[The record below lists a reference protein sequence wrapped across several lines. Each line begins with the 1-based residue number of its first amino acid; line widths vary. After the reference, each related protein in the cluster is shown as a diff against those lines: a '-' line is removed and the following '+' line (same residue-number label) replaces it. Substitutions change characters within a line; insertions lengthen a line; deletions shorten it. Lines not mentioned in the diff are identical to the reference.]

1 VSSSTKWFPASSP
14 NGVQSI
20 ADDSPDEPVLASPG
34 PNAENRSLSRSIACA
49 LAVSLLF
56 SSLLFYWYSLDNRQP
71 SMDEAGHILCAFKYT
86 ELFSHP
92 HVLKLWWYEKLL
104 TVNNFYPPAVYAFNG
119 LLKLGLGPA
128 HFVDCLSLSIYDFVL
143 TISVFATAMLLTGR
157 RLAAV
162 VAAVV
167 VNLYSELI
175 FLSHTYLLDFQVAA
189 MISLGVLALVWW
201 SKEPDWKRTF
211 VCSIALTLVLATKQV
226 AGAFLA
232 GPGLYYFLSLLIRK
246 PKGWKLQ
253 ALQLVSMAVIAAILM
268 VPWAV
273 ASYGFISEFAE
284 TNKKVITSTQGA
296 ITVPQ
301 ALQRGIRYYS
311 FSLPQMMTP
320 LLLSFAALA
329 FCFIGKALHLRLL
342 PVLMTA
348 GGVVMISLLPWQ
360 YPHHRYVA
368 GALIVPAIY
377 TGAFFLRLWDF
388 KFKPFP
394 PASRAFACLFLLLG
408 ILQYFSLCFFPYP
421 FAKPS
426 FMVALSNV
434 LHAKTSSMGTDEKGK
449 ANPVPFQDWGHK
461 WVLEIIGKRDPNLP
475 VWLNVM
481 ANHVEYNPHTF
492 TLQGKEM
499 GSAVRPTSSRTWTV
513 LGDTVTYSPESALY
527 YQWYLLKSGYA
538 GLRLLNPES
547 EKANADILKFV
558 KESGKFEL
566 IAVKKVPDGSEIM
579 LYRQK

>member
-1 VSSSTKWFPASSP
+1 
-14 NGVQSI
+14 VQSI
-20 ADDSPDEPVLASPG
+20 ADDSPNKPDHALPEPDNEKRSFRLSLAW
-34 PNAENRSLSRSIACA
+34 A
-49 LAVSLLF
+49 LGISLLF
-56 SSLLFYWYSLDNRQP
+56 SGLLFYWYMLDNRQP

-86 ELFSHP
+86 DLFSHP
-92 HVLKLWWYEKLL
+92 HILKLWWYKKLL

-119 LLKLGLGPA
+119 FLKLILGPA

-143 TISVFATAMLLTGR
+143 TMSVFATAMILTGR
-157 RLAAV
+157 RLAAI
-162 VAAVV
+162 VAAVT

-189 MISLGVLALVWW
+189 MISLGVLSLVWW
-201 SKEPDWKRTF
+201 NKKPDWKRTA
-211 VCSIALTLVLATKQV
+211 VCSLALTLVLATKQV

-232 GPGLYYFLSLLIRK
+232 GPGIYYFLSVLIRK
-246 PKGWKLQ
+246 PPGWKLQ
-253 ALQLVSMAVIAAILM
+253 AVQLVSMAAIAGLLM

-284 TNKKVITSTQGA
+284 TNKKVITSTEGV

-311 FSLPQMMTP
+311 FALPQMLTP
-320 LLLSFAALA
+320 LLLSFAAASFVFL
-329 FCFIGKALHLRLL
+329 GKTLHLRLL
-342 PVLMTA
+342 PILLTA

-360 YPHHRYVA
+360 YPHHRYIA

-377 TGAFFLRLWDF
+377 TGAFFQRLWDM
-388 KFKPFP
+388 KFKPFAQLP
-394 PASRAFACLFLLLG
+394 KIVVCSMLALG
-408 ILQYFSLCFFPYP
+408 VLQYFSLCFFPYP
-421 FAKPS
+421 FSQPS
-426 FMVALSNV
+426 FMVDLSDA
-434 LHAKTSSMGTDEKGK
+434 LHAKASSMGTVDKGK
-449 ANPVPFQDWGHK
+449 ANPVPFQDWGHQ
-461 WVLEIIGKRDPNLP
+461 WALEIIGKRDPNQP

-492 TLQGKEM
+492 TLQGKAM
-499 GSAVRPTSSRTWTV
+499 GSPVRPTSSRTWTV
-513 LGDTVTYSPESALY
+513 LGDTVTYSPESTLY

>member
-1 VSSSTKWFPASSP
+1 MQST
-14 NGVQSI
+14 
-20 ADDSPDEPVLASPG
+20 ADDSPDKTDVSLAEPQASR
-34 PNAENRSLSRSIACA
+34 RSLSLSVACA
-49 LAVSLLF
+49 LVVSLLF
-56 SSLLFYWYSLDNRQP
+56 SSLLFYWYCLDNRQP

-86 ELFSHP
+86 DLFNHP
-92 HVLKLWWYEKLL
+92 HILKLWWYKKLL

-119 LLKLGLGPA
+119 MLKLCLGPA
-128 HFVDCLSLSIYDFVL
+128 HFVDCLSLCIYDFIL
-143 TISVFATAMLLTGR
+143 TISVFATALLLTGR
-157 RLAAV
+157 RLAGIF
-162 VAAVV
+162 AAIV

-189 MISLGVLALVWW
+189 MISVGVLSLVWW
-201 SKEPDWKRTF
+201 SKKPDWKRTA
-211 VCSIALTLVLATKQV
+211 VCSLALTLVLATKQV

-232 GPGLYYFLSLLIRK
+232 GPGFYYLLTLLIRK
-246 PKGWKLQ
+246 PPGWKLQ
-253 ALQLVSMAVIAAILM
+253 IVQLISMAVIAVLLM

-284 TNKKVITSTQGA
+284 TNKKVITSTEGA
-296 ITVPQ
+296 ITLPQ

-311 FSLPQMMTP
+311 FALPQMMTP
-320 LLLSFAALA
+320 LLLAYAAAA

-342 PVLMTA
+342 PVLLTA
-348 GGVVMISLLPWQ
+348 AGVLIISLLPWQ
-360 YPHHRYVA
+360 YPHHRYIA

-377 TGAFFLRLWDF
+377 TGALFLRMWDF
-388 KFKPFP
+388 KFKPFAP
-394 PASRAFACLFLLLG
+394 LSKIVVCALVALG
-408 ILQYFSLCFFPYP
+408 LLQYFSLCFFPYP
-421 FAKPS
+421 FSQPAFMSGLSDALDAKS
-426 FMVALSNV
+426 
-434 LHAKTSSMGTDEKGK
+434 SSMGTSDKGK

-461 WVLEIIGKRDPNLP
+461 WVLETIAKRDPDQA

-492 TLQGKEM
+492 TLMGKAI

-566 IAVKKVPDGSEIM
+566 IAEKKVPDGSEIL